1 MRSLIED
8 EVLEDRIDISPDGI
22 SLDLL
27 RAVYRNK
34 SLPLPTR
41 MRAAGMAI
49 PYECCRLGIS
59 VVMNDGNDIATL
71 LDQRIAKMEQM
82 KQLPSPTN
90 AAVPKINGA
99 AVHPAK
105 PPQIEAKAP
114 LAHTVD
120 RRYRR
125 I

>member
-8 EVLEDRIDISPDGI
+8 EDTEEIEIPPNGI

-49 PYECCRLGIS
+49 PFECAKLMAVAQVSER
-59 VVMNDGNDIATL
+59 DFATL
-71 LDQRIAKMEQM
+71 LDQRIAKIERTEQQ
-82 KQLPSPTN
+82 KLPAPATN
-90 AAVPKINGA
+90 GGSAVQPQ
-99 AVHPAK
+99 
-105 PPQIEAKAP
+105 QIEAPAP
-114 LAHTVD
+114 KAHTPD
-120 RRYRR
+120 RRFRR
-125 I
+125 V

>member
-1 MRSLIED
+1 MRSLVED
-8 EVLEDRIDISPDGI
+8 EDTEEIEIPPNGI

-49 PYECCRLGIS
+49 PFECAKL
-59 VVMNDGNDIATL
+59 MATAIINENSFAEL
-71 LDQRIAKMEQM
+71 LDKRLERM
-82 KQLPSPTN
+82 KQMELAQLP
-90 AAVPKINGA
+90 K
-99 AVHPAK
+99 PA
-105 PPQIEAKAP
+105 PQIEVKP
-114 LAHTVD
+114 VLSHTPD
-120 RRYRR
+120 RRFRR

>member
-8 EVLEDRIDISPDGI
+8 EDTEEIEIPPNGI

-41 MRAAGMAI
+41 MRAAGMAV
-49 PYECCRLGIS
+49 PFECAKL
-59 VVMNDGNDIATL
+59 MATAIINENSFAEL
-71 LDQRIAKMEQM
+71 LDKRLERM
-82 KQLPSPTN
+82 KQMELAQLPNPT
-90 AAVPKINGA
+90 
-99 AVHPAK
+99 
-105 PPQIEAKAP
+105 PQIETKP
-114 LAHTVD
+114 VLSRTND
-120 RRYRR
+120 KRYRR